1 MKKLNLVSTQIHLL
15 SITSFY
21 FLLKLP
27 TNQTFYSYKH
37 KKYSLNCLQMFRRRQ
52 RATLNILRCDPFVP
66 VVLTYYQEREQQCK
80 PHCNILKFVLVASL
94 MLQLH

>member
-1 MKKLNLVSTQIHLL
+1 MKKLDLVSTQIHLL

-37 KKYSLNCLQMFRRRQ
+37 KKKSLNCLQMFRRRQ
-52 RATLNILRCDPFVP
+52 RVTLMFDDVIL
-66 VVLTYYQEREQQCK
+66 LYLLY
-80 PHCNILKFVLVASL
+80 
-94 MLQLH
+94 